1 MSWRLAQARDLD
13 ELLALGCRAEWRVVP
28 FTARLRRGGAS
39 GLPPRWECSVL
50 VHRPAPGA
58 GADGALLLTAGG
70 LLLPVLGA
78 QGPGGSAPPPFP
90 AWPPL
95 RRALHSAMGPLAEIS
110 WAEAGIRRQPRHT
123 VDYHL
128 MVLSRERFRAA
139 RSGIK
144 PPPPGLRLRPAAM
157 KDAASL
163 YPLQRD
169 YELEEVLIAP
179 GHFHEKA
186 CLTNLRG
193 LLRRQLV
200 VLAELEGRAVA
211 KAGTNARGFSV
222 DQIGGVF
229 TLEDQRNR
237 AIGQAVMRE
246 LLQRIFREKE
256 SACLFVKKTN
266 QPAVALYQRLGFQ
279 ILDGY
284 RISYYRD

>member
-1 MSWRLAQARDLD
+1 MSWRLAQARDL
-13 ELLALGCRAEWRVVP
+13 EGLLALGCRAEWRVVP
-28 FTARLRRGGAS
+28 FTARLRRGGSS
-39 GLPPRWECSVL
+39 GLPSRLESSLL
-50 VHRPAPGA
+50 VHRPARGA
-58 GADGALLLTAGG
+58 EADGALLLTASG

-78 QGPGGSAPPPFP
+78 QGPGCPGAPPFP
-90 AWPPL
+90 AWPRL
-95 RRALHSAMGPLAEIS
+95 RRALHSVMGPLAEVS
-110 WAEAGIRRQPRHT
+110 WAEAGITRLPGHT

-128 MVLSRERFRAA
+128 MVLSRERFRIA
-139 RSGIK
+139 RAGIK

-157 KDAASL
+157 KDAVSL

-186 CLTNLRG
+186 CLANLRG
-193 LLRRQLV
+193 QLRRQLM
-200 VLAELEGRAVA
+200 VLAELDGRAVA
-211 KAGTNARGFSV
+211 KAGTNARGFTV

-229 TLEDQRNR
+229 TVQGQRNR

-246 LLQRIFREKE
+246 LLHRIFREKE

-284 RISYYRD
+284 RICYYRD